1 MLEQLQPSR
10 VFYYFEKMCQ
20 IPHGSRNTKQISD
33 FCVDF
38 AKEHNL
44 EYHQDADN
52 NVIIIKE
59 ATKGYENA
67 DAVIMQGHLDMVCEK
82 TADCKKDMEKEG
94 LDIYVDGDEVRAKDT
109 TLGGD
114 NGIAVA
120 MALAILESDEIEHPR
135 VEAVFTVD
143 EEIGLLGAGSI
154 DVTPLKGKTMLN
166 LDSEDEG
173 IFTVSCAGGN
183 VAECTLPVSRTFYT
197 GTAYEIEITG
207 CKGGHSGV
215 EIDKGRANA
224 NVLMGRILQDIASCT
239 KNTLCKDIA
248 IASADGG
255 LKDNAIPVQSKAVLA
270 CEDTKAAETINAAV
284 TRMQTIFANEYA
296 TADPAIKISL
306 VETQVTDLAVM
317 DKESTEK
324 TICLLTCIPNGI
336 QTMSMDIE
344 GLVQTSL
351 NMGIVKTED
360 GQIQISCCVRSSVDS
375 EKEMVNRRI
384 HTLIEQL
391 GGTMEIEGDYPGWE
405 YKKDSKLRDLMIKVF
420 KEQYGT
426 EPKVEAIHAGLECGM
441 FAGKIPG
448 LDCVSIGPDLSQIHT
463 VRESM
468 NIPSVQRVYAFVL
481 ELLKRMK
488 AY

>member
-1 MLEQLQPSR
+1 MLEHLQPKR
-10 VFYYFEKMCQ
+10 VFYYFEKICQ

-33 FCVDF
+33 FCVAF

-59 ATKGYENA
+59 ATAGYEKA
-67 DAVIMQGHLDMVCEK
+67 DAVIIQGHLDMVCEK
-82 TADCKKDMEKEG
+82 TADCSKDMEKEG
-94 LDIYVDGDEVRAKDT
+94 LDVYVDGDEVRAKDT

-120 MALAILESDEIEHPR
+120 MALAILESDELEHPR
-135 VEAVFTVD
+135 IEAVFTVD

-154 DVTPLKGKTMLN
+154 DVSPLKGRTMLN

-183 VAECTLPVSRTFYT
+183 VADCKLPLQTIPYS
-197 GTAYEIEITG
+197 GTVYELEIKG

-215 EIDKGRANA
+215 EIDKGRSNA
-224 NVLMGRILQDIASCT
+224 NVLMGRLLQEIAAQIKNILHT
-239 KNTLCKDIA
+239 NIA
-248 IASADGG
+248 IALVEGG
-255 LKDNAIPVQSKAVLA
+255 LKDNAIPVQSKAVVA
-270 CEDTKAAETINAAV
+270 CEEAKAAEIIKQSVRVMQAAF
-284 TRMQTIFANEYA
+284 TNEFAVS
-296 TADPAIKISL
+296 DPDITL
-306 VETQVTDLAVM
+306 TV
-317 DKESTEK
+317 TEK
-324 TICLLTCIPNGI
+324 QGSDIAIMDEETSKKAICLLACMPNGI

-351 NMGIVKTED
+351 NMGIVKTTSD
-360 GQIQISCCVRSSVDS
+360 YLQLSFCVRSSVES

-384 HTLIEQL
+384 RTLMEQL
-391 GGTMEIEGDYPGWE
+391 GGTMEVEGDYPGWE
-405 YKKDSKLRDLMIKVF
+405 YKKDSKLRELMIEVF
-420 KEQYGT
+420 KEQYGE

-441 FAGKIPG
+441 FAGKLPG

-488 AY
+488 D

>member
-1 MLEQLQPSR
+1 MLEHLQPQR

-20 IPHGSRNTKQISD
+20 IPHGSGNTKQISD
-33 FCVDF
+33 FCVNF

-44 EYHQDADN
+44 EYYQDADN

-59 ATKGYENA
+59 ATAGYENS
-67 DAVIMQGHLDMVCEK
+67 DPVIIQGHLDMVCEK
-82 TADCKKDMEKEG
+82 TADCPKDMEKEG

-120 MALAILESDEIEHPR
+120 MALAILESKELSHPR

-154 DVTPLKGKTMLN
+154 DVSPLKGKTMLN

-183 VAECTLPVSRTFYT
+183 SADCRLPIQTTSYS
-197 GTAYEIEITG
+197 GMAYEIEITG

-215 EIDKGRANA
+215 EIDKGRSNP
-224 NVLMGRILQDIASCT
+224 NVLMGRVLQQAADYT
-239 KNTLCKDIA
+239 DVA
-248 IASADGG
+248 IAYVEGG
-255 LKDNAIPVQSKAVLA
+255 LKDNAIPVQSKAVVV
-270 CEDTKAAETINAAV
+270 CKDNDVIKNAV
-284 TRMQTIFANEYA
+284 ESMQTVFANEYA
-296 TADPAIKISL
+296 TADPAIKITIN
-306 VETQVTDLAVM
+306 EMQVTDIAVM
-317 DKESTEK
+317 DTVSTQK
-324 TICLLTCIPNGI
+324 VITLLMCLPNGV

-351 NMGIVKTED
+351 NMGIVKTNKDEL
-360 GQIQISCCVRSSVDS
+360 QISLCVRSSVDS
-375 EKEMVNRRI
+375 EREMLNRRI
-384 HTLIEQL
+384 RILMTQL
-391 GGTMEIEGDYPGWE
+391 GGTMDIEGDYPGWE
-405 YKKDSKLRDLMIKVF
+405 YKKDSRLRDLMIEVF
-420 KEQYGT
+420 KEQYGE

-448 LDCVSIGPDLSQIHT
+448 LDCVSIGPNLSQIHT

-481 ELLKRMK
+481 ELLKRM
-488 AY
+488 